1 VLLNCDEVL
10 GAKERKIMN
19 VVDIEENVQQLVSKG
34 FNPKSFILDFVK
46 AYDAPKALIQ
56 QLKGGHQNLSDVDSA
71 VLWRRNLHYKL
82 AAKGQVSAV
91 ISELEKSLATTK
103 YKVRLIIST
112 DGEDFAARDLISG
125 NTINC
130 KFDELNAH
138 FASFLPLAG
147 IFIDEAI
154 EENPID
160 IKATKRLTKFYD
172 NICQDNPTWK
182 TDELRHTLNHFIT
195 QVIFCL
201 FAEDTG
207 IISDNIFTDTI
218 RTYCESDSEQ
228 AQPVITAIFTAM
240 AYPEGSEARSS
251 LPAYAQKFPHV
262 NGGLFRGDPQVP
274 RFLRGSVRYL
284 MDAGALDWKEINPDI
299 FGSMIQAIVHQDQR
313 SELGMHY
320 TSVSNILKLLKP
332 LFLNDLQE
340 QLQANWN
347 SKKGLQ
353 AVLQRLMKI
362 RVFDPACGSGNFLV
376 IAYRELRNIEIQVIR
391 RLAEISDFS
400 AGIWSHV
407 ELNNFFGI
415 EYIDFAA
422 ETAKL
427 SLWIAEYQMNK
438 RYEDEFGK
446 LPPSLPLKDTNTI
459 RHGNAL
465 RIAWESVCPHSA
477 DPEVKT
483 YIVGNPPYLGSMMQT
498 DEQKSDKDKLFSP
511 FTNNYKDLDYVA
523 GWFFKAAKIIEISEN
538 YKAAFVTTN
547 SICQGE
553 QVLMLWSLIYGCNC
567 EIIFAHK
574 SFSWWNV
581 AAQNAAVTVAI
592 IGISSRKTS
601 SKKYL
606 FEKNMSRNVDIIG
619 PYLIPGNE
627 IIVSKRSGA
636 LSKLQ
641 KMDYG
646 CKATDNGNLIISR
659 EEKNTILEKSPQ
671 AVQFLREY
679 IGSREFAQGTSRYCF
694 WIEDERL
701 DEAKKI
707 SEIASRIENVRIFRK
722 NSKGKQ
728 ANGAAR
734 TPHKFVFAPHKNTA
748 NIIIPRV
755 GSERRPYITAG
766 FVDGQKT
773 IISDAAAVVY
783 AAHHY
788 TFSIISSKLHYSW
801 VAAVCGRLKT
811 DIRYSNTVGWNTFP
825 VPSLTESENAALTKC
840 AEDILLARDYYF
852 EHTISE
858 MYDPDHMSKK
868 FLKLWEAHQRNDEV
882 LETIYNGKP
891 FENDTERLEHLFA
904 RYVEMTSKPASKQ
917 KGAKK

>member
-1 VLLNCDEVL
+1 
-10 GAKERKIMN
+10 MN
-19 VVDIEENVQQLVSKG
+19 VVDIEENVQELVSKG
-34 FNPKSFILDFVK
+34 FNPDTFILDFVK

-56 QLKGGHQNLSDVDSA
+56 QLKGGHQNLSDVPGA

-82 AAKGQVSAV
+82 ASKGQVAAV
-91 ISELEKSLATTK
+91 IAELERSQATSK
-103 YKVRLIIST
+103 YKARFVIST
-112 DGEDFAARDLISG
+112 DGDEFSARDLVSG

-130 KFDELNAH
+130 HFDELAVH
-138 FASFLPLAG
+138 FASFLSLAG

-172 NICQDNPTWK
+172 SILQDNPTWK
-182 TDELRHTLNHFIT
+182 TDEMRHTLNHFIT

-207 IISDNIFTDTI
+207 IIADNIFTDTI

-240 AYPEGSEARSS
+240 AHSEGAEARAS

-313 SELGMHY
+313 GELGMHY

-332 LFLNDLQE
+332 LFLHDLQE
-340 QLQANWN
+340 QVRSSWN

-353 AVLQRLMKI
+353 NVLQRLMKI

-407 ELNNFFGI
+407 ELKNFFGI
-415 EYIDFAA
+415 EYIDFAS

-446 LPPSLPLKDTNTI
+446 LPPSLPLKDTNNI

-465 RIAWESVCPHSA
+465 RIAWESVCPHSD
-477 DPEVKT
+477 DPEVET
-483 YIVGNPPYLGSMMQT
+483 YIVGNPPYLGYNKQT
-498 DEQKSDKDKLFSP
+498 PEQKRDVENTSGKIVKNWRS
-511 FTNNYKDLDYVA
+511 LDYISA
-523 GWFFKAAKIIEISEN
+523 WFAIASLYLDKRTEC
-538 YKAAFVTTN
+538 AFVSTN
-547 SICQGE
+547 SIVQGE
-553 QVLMLWSLIYGCNC
+553 QATLLW
-567 EIIFAHK
+567 EPIFNLGVSINLASQK
-574 SFSWWNV
+574 FKWSN
-581 AAQNAAVTVAI
+581 NAANIAGVTCVVVGLNKNPNKLDGKIFGDRYSKRVSQINQYLLPADKI
-592 IGISSRKTS
+592 FIRPSNTPISNLKRMPLGNMAKDGG
-601 SKKYL
+601 YL
-606 FEKNMSRNVDIIG
+606 FLDS
-619 PYLIPGNE
+619 
-627 IIVSKRSGA
+627 
-636 LSKLQ
+636 
-641 KMDYG
+641 
-646 CKATDNGNLIISR
+646 
-659 EEKNTILEKSPQ
+659 LEMQDMIDAFP
-671 AVQFLREY
+671 E
-679 IGSREFAQGTSRYCF
+679 SREFILPAFGSQEVIKGMNRYCL
-694 WIEDERL
+694 WIPDSRLNCARKIPPINERL
-701 DEAKKI
+701 KGVEKMRLNSPAESTKSYAKYPN
-707 SEIASRIENVRIFRK
+707 RF
-722 NSKGKQ
+722 KQ
-728 ANGAAR
+728 IQGIGER
-734 TPHKFVFAPHKNTA
+734 NTL
-748 NIIIPRV
+748 IIPRV
-755 GSERRPYITAG
+755 FSETRYWPTVAFI
-766 FVDGQKT
+766 DHPC
-773 IISDAAAVVY
+773 VVTDLAY
-783 AAHHY
+783 LVADPPKY
-788 TFSIISSKLHYSW
+788 YFSIVSSKTHLIW
-801 VAAVCGRLKT
+801 VQTISGKLESR
-811 DIRYSNTVGWNTFP
+811 IRYSNTMCWHTFP
-825 VPSLTESENAALTKC
+825 VPDLTGDDKAALTKC
-840 AEDILLARDYYF
+840 AEDILLARDHYF
-852 EHTISE
+852 EHTLAE
-858 MYDPDHMSKK
+858 LYDPKNMEKK
-868 FLKLWEAHQRNDEV
+868 FPELWEAHQRNDEV

-904 RYVEMTSKPASKQ
+904 RYVEMTSKLASKQ

>member
-1 VLLNCDEVL
+1 
-10 GAKERKIMN
+10 MN
-19 VVDIEENVQQLVSKG
+19 VVDIEEYVQELVSKG
-34 FNPKSFILDFVK
+34 FKPDTFILDFVK

-56 QLKGGHQNLSDVDSA
+56 QLKGGHQNLSDVEGA

-82 AAKGQVSAV
+82 APKGKVPAV
-91 ISELEKSLATTK
+91 ISELERSQATSK
-103 YKVRLIIST
+103 YKPRFVIST
-112 DGEDFAARDLISG
+112 DGEDFSARDLVSG

-130 KFDELNAH
+130 HFDELAVH
-138 FASFLPLAG
+138 FASFLSLAG

-172 NICQDNPTWK
+172 NILQDNPDWR
-182 TDELRHTLNHFIT
+182 TDEMRHTLNHFIT

-240 AYPEGSEARSS
+240 AHPEGAEARST

-262 NGGLFRGDPQVP
+262 NGGLFRGDPKVP
-274 RFLRGSVRYL
+274 RFLRGTVRYL

-313 SELGMHY
+313 GELGMHY

-340 QLQANWN
+340 QVQANWN

-353 AVLQRLMKI
+353 NILQRLMKI

-407 ELNNFFGI
+407 ELKNFFGI

-465 RIAWESVCPHSA
+465 RVAWESVCPHSD
-477 DPEVKT
+477 DPELET
-483 YIVGNPPYLGSMMQT
+483 YIVGNPPYVGTKKQT
-498 DEQKSDKDKLFSP
+498 SEHKEDISLVASSYTGTFKSF
-511 FTNNYKDLDYVA
+511 DYVC
-523 GWFFKAAKIIEISEN
+523 GWFIKASE
-538 YKAAFVTTN
+538 YMLSTQSQSAFVSTN
-547 SICQGE
+547 SIVQSFHVQNLWGILTKLGIE
-553 QVLMLWSLIYGCNC
+553 INFAYVPFKWKNNASQNAGVTVVIIGFSNIALKTKTIYNEQQYTHVDHINAYLTRGRVPQIEKASKPINMLKPVTLGSLLADGNNFILGIEEERELRESFEDADAFIRPYVGGNEAIKGTPRKVLYFSPDTFSTAKSHPIIENKIEEIIKFRKQSSKAATQKWAKTPYSYTEDRTNNFLLPKIVIPITFSEGRKYMQVLYVGRETVVPGTAFYIETKNQF
-567 EIIFAHK
+567 E
-574 SFSWWNV
+574 FS
-581 AAQNAAVTVAI
+581 
-592 IGISSRKTS
+592 
-601 SKKYL
+601 
-606 FEKNMSRNVDIIG
+606 
-619 PYLIPGNE
+619 
-627 IIVSKRSGA
+627 
-636 LSKLQ
+636 
-641 KMDYG
+641 
-646 CKATDNGNLIISR
+646 
-659 EEKNTILEKSPQ
+659 IL
-671 AVQFLREY
+671 
-679 IGSREFAQGTSRYCF
+679 TSRMF
-694 WIEDERL
+694 FIWMDNVG
-701 DEAKKI
+701 AKL
-707 SEIASRIENVRIFRK
+707 ESRMRF
-722 NSKGKQ
+722 
-728 ANGAAR
+728 
-734 TPHKFVFAPHKNTA
+734 
-748 NIIIPRV
+748 
-755 GSERRPYITAG
+755 
-766 FVDGQKT
+766 
-773 IISDAAAVVY
+773 
-783 AAHHY
+783 
-788 TFSIISSKLHYSW
+788 
-801 VAAVCGRLKT
+801 
-811 DIRYSNTVGWNTFP
+811 SNTMCWNTFP
-825 VPSLTESENAALTKC
+825 IFDLTE
-840 AEDILLARDYYF
+840 AEINRLSDCGEGILLARDLYF
-852 EHTISE
+852 EHE
-858 MYDPDHMSKK
+858 LKDLYDPKNMEKK
-868 FLKLWEAHQRNDEV
+868 FPELWEAHQRNDEA

-904 RYVEMTSKPASKQ
+904 SYVEMTSKPASKQ
-917 KGAKK
+917 QGGK